1 MRSIFNNFVNGE
13 KTVLRHLKSDYYHL
27 LYLLTEMK
35 NNAEQKTKFRIYSIS
50 KFDIEYLKQ
59 NINRK
64 SS

>member
-1 MRSIFNNFVNGE
+1 MGK

-35 NNAEQKTKFRIYSIS
+35 NNAEQKTKFRICSIS

-59 NINRK
+59 NINIK